1 MNCGL
6 SMHKNQNRK
15 LILTVLFYASK
26 IIWISIIQIK
36 GTYLSNAKAN
46 DNETIVLLIA
56 LSMKKINMHPINI
69 SKWGGS

>member
-6 SMHKNQNRK
+6 SMHKSQNRK

>member
-6 SMHKNQNRK
+6 SMHQNQNHK
-15 LILTVLFYASK
+15 LILNVLFYASK
-26 IIWISIIQIK
+26 ITWISIIQRK

-69 SKWGGS
+69 